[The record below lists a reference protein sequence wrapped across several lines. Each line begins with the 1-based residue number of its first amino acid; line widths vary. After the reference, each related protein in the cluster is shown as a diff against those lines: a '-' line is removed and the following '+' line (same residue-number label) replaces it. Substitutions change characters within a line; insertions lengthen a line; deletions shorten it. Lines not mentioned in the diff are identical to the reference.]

1 VEKPKGPR
9 RWALAMLKA
18 GAGNIGIN
26 CGILCA
32 SLFFFVNRILC
43 ASVISYWHWQ
53 LSFGSDINK

>member
-32 SLFFFVNRILC
+32 SLIFFCEQNFMCIC
-43 ASVISYWHWQ
+43 
-53 LSFGSDINK
+53 NKLLALAA